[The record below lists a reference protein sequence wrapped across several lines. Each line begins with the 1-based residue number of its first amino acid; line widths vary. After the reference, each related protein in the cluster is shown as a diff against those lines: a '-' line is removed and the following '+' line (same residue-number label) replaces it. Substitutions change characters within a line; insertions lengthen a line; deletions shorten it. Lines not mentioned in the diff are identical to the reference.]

1 MSSEIKVDTISE
13 NTAAN
18 GVSIDGLTI
27 KDGGISATTG
37 AIVFNEA
44 SADVDFRVE
53 SNGNASMLH
62 VNGGNNLVGIGADPD
77 LGAGLHIKTA
87 DTGASVDGN
96 ADELVIE
103 GTRSGLS
110 ILSANN
116 DFGYILF
123 GDDGSNNIG
132 SIRYGHSANDLRII
146 VGGNE
151 AMVIDATGAVT
162 MPLQPCFRVGSGTQD
177 NVAVSANV
185 NVIFS
190 NEIFDTNADFNTGTY
205 TFTAPV
211 TGKYQFEVLLR
222 IDNADTAYSYIQM
235 VLGGSNRNT
244 TMDTLSP
251 VSNFMSADGEVS
263 LRGSAILDMDTN
275 DTAIVRIRMQGG
287 TAQADINSDGSYFM
301 GHLIG

>member
-1 MSSEIKVDTISE
+1 MSEIRVDTISE
-13 NTAAN
+13 KTSAN
-18 GVSIDGLTI
+18 GVAIDSLAI
-27 KDGGISATTG
+27 KDGKITNLMNATLSA
-37 AIVFNEA
+37 A
-44 SADVDFRVE
+44 
-53 SNGNASMLH
+53 
-62 VNGGNNLVGIGADPD
+62 D

-162 MPLQPCFRVGSGTQD
+162 KPDQPAVLAISTAVQD
-177 NVAVSANV
+177 DIATGIVKINLNT
-185 NVIFS
+185 
-190 NEIFDTNADFNTGTY
+190 EIYDQNSDFNTGTY

-211 TGKYQFEVLLR
+211 TGKYMVSGC
-222 IDNADTAYSYIQM
+222 ITMNDVDTAFQWIYM
-235 VLGGSNRNT
+235 LFTTSNRIYYI
-244 TMDTLSP
+244 DLIDP
-251 VSNFMSADGEVS
+251 RIEMSADGIHS
-263 LRGSAILDMDTN
+263 WTGSALVDMDAN
-275 DTAIVRIRMQGG
+275 DTLHLATRSSAHGA
-287 TAQADINSDGSYFM
+287 AQNNIAAGSAGAPETYM
-301 GHLIG
+301 SVYLAC